1 MHWVNVE
8 GYPMPAPV
16 GGHPALEL
24 CNTWAGWAA
33 PPSPEREWLRD
44 YDRLAV
50 WTGHV
55 QLLTPTTVGRL
66 REHGRRH
73 PAAAHDVLVATR
85 LLRTALHDVLLDP
98 CDTAAFRHVAEQAQ
112 RAAAVAVL
120 ESDQDGLAHWTL
132 PDDVGLLLPLLAA
145 ARAAAD
151 LLTTPARTEVRA
163 CPAVDCGWLFLD
175 RRGRRR
181 WCSMARCGNRAKV
194 RAYAARQ
201 QSD

>member
-1 MHWVNVE
+1 M
-8 GYPMPAPV
+8 
-16 GGHPALEL
+16 
-24 CNTWAGWAA
+24 
-33 PPSPEREWLRD
+33 
-44 YDRLAV
+44 
-50 WTGHV
+50 
-55 QLLTPTTVGRL
+55 
-66 REHGRRH
+66 
-73 PAAAHDVLVATR
+73 ATR

-132 PDDVGLLLPLLAA
+132 PDDVGLLLPLLAG

-151 LLTTPARTEVRA
+151 LLSTPARTDVRA
-163 CPAVDCGWLFLD
+163 CPAVDCGWLFLE

-181 WCSMARCGNRAKV
+181 WCSMASCGNRAKV

-201 QSD
+201 QPD

>member
-8 GYPMPAPV
+8 GYPMPIPV

-44 YDRLAV
+44 FDRLAV
-50 WTGHV
+50 WTGHA

-73 PAAAHDVLVATR
+73 PGAAHDVLVATR

-98 CDTAAFRHVAEQAQ
+98 GDTTAFRHVAEQAQ
-112 RAAAVAVL
+112 LAAAVAVL

-132 PDDVGLLLPLLAA
+132 PDDVGLLLPLLAG

-151 LLTTPARTEVRA
+151 LLATPARTEVRA
-163 CPAVDCGWLFLD
+163 CPAVECGWLFLD

-181 WCSMARCGNRAKV
+181 WCSMAHCGNRAKV

-201 QSD
+201 QPD